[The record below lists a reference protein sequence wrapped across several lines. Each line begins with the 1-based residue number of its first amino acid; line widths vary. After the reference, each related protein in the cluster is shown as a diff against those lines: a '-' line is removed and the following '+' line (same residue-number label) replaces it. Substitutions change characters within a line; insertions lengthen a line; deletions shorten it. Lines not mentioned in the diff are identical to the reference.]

1 MTRVEIYFSSLV
13 IFMEVNVTLV
23 YWARKWGPGTRVYGN
38 RKSYGKPSRSQF
50 GPNTSHRQG
59 HKMASAMPADSSQ
72 NLQLSRRND
81 GARTSHNCQRSLHI
95 IANENKRL
103 LIKENIFLD
112 LSAMVFEDHYL
123 NKGNIIWKKE
133 HNFSIIWPK
142 KEQCYWHDM
151 LLLLAQSIKA

>member
-1 MTRVEIYFSSLV
+1 
-13 IFMEVNVTLV
+13 
-23 YWARKWGPGTRVYGN
+23 
-38 RKSYGKPSRSQF
+38 
-50 GPNTSHRQG
+50 
-59 HKMASAMPADSSQ
+59 MPADSSQ

-103 LIKENIFLD
+103 LIKENVFLD